1 MLRAQLGVAWKAAV
15 ARAEQKATST
25 AEAIVWALCDPL
37 PYVDNLKF
45 LGSMARVLELHLSLL
60 TLTLKT
66 IELVSSASS
75 MVELRRS
82 GVVPTMALARTLRKL
97 RAGEVRFTAQA
108 PFAAL
113 ATTLSLSWPC
123 KWLCPNC

>member
-1 MLRAQLGVAWKAAV
+1 MLRVQLGVAWEAAV
-15 ARAEQKATST
+15 ARAEQEAPAT
-25 AEAIVWALCDPL
+25 AEAIVRALCDPL
-37 PYVDNLKF
+37 PYVDNLAF
-45 LGSMARVLELHLSLL
+45 LRTMARACELHFLLLELTPETH
-60 TLTLKT
+60 K
-66 IELVSSASS
+66 LVSSASS

-82 GVVPTMALARTLRKL
+82 GIVPTMALARTLRKL